1 MTYSKQQARDNLIQ
15 AIRKIDEYFAEIAAI
30 DRAAQGKSLAE
41 LYAAIKR
48 RDKREPGRKEKEE
61 AEERLARL
69 FRRAFR
75 KQKEKVQQWMDT
87 TYFER
92 AEKRL
97 PEFPDIDF
105 EDDEYQ
111 DLIEEML
118 KAAKGGVSLFG
129 TGKPIIDYTLT
140 NKEAA
145 RWAREY
151 VYDLVKGINDTTRDV
166 LRDAVGAFVDT
177 PGMTISDVMRQ
188 LPFDEERAQRVAVT
202 EITRAYAE
210 GEMIAGRE
218 LQKEFPG
225 VRIVKIWFTNNDD
238 RVCDICGPLDG
249 VEVELGEKWE
259 GDLDQPPAHVNCRC
273 WMETTTALAEL

>member
-1 MTYSKQQARDNLIQ
+1 MTYSKQQARHNLI
-15 AIRKIDEYFAEIAAI
+15 AAL
-30 DRAAQGKSLAE
+30 RRTQEALA
-41 LYAAIKR
+41 LRGVVAIKR

-61 AEERLARL
+61 AEERITRI
-69 FRRAFR
+69 FKRAFR
-75 KQKEKVQQWMDT
+75 KQKEKVQQWMET

-92 AEKRL
+92 KPEKRL

-105 EDDEYQ
+105 DEDDYS
-111 DLIEEML
+111 DLIDEML
-118 KAAKGGVSLFG
+118 KAAKGGVNLFG
-129 TGKPIIDYTLT
+129 TGKPVIDYTLT

-166 LRDAVGAFVDT
+166 LRDAIGAFVDT
-177 PGMTISDVMRQ
+177 PGMTIGDVMRQ

-238 RVCDICGPLDG
+238 LVCDICGPLDG
-249 VEVELGEKWE
+249 KEVDIDENFD
-259 GDLDQPPAHVNCRC
+259 GDLDKPPAHPNCRC

>member
-1 MTYSKQQARDNLIQ
+1 MTYSKQQARHNLIE
-15 AIRKIDEYFAEIAAI
+15 AIRKIDEYFAEIIAI
-30 DRAAQGKSLAE
+30 DRATKGKSIAE

-48 RDKREPGRKEKEE
+48 RDKREPGRREKEE
-61 AEERLARL
+61 AEERITRILK
-69 FRRAFR
+69 RAFR
-75 KQKEKVQQWMDT
+75 KQKEQVQRWMET

-111 DLIEEML
+111 DLIDEML
-118 KAAKGGVSLFG
+118 KAAKGGVNLFG
-129 TGKPIIDYTLT
+129 TGQAIIDYTLT

-151 VYDLVKGINDTTRDV
+151 VYDLVKGINSTTRDV

-177 PGMTISDVMRQ
+177 PGMTIGDVMRQ

-238 RVCDICGPLDG
+238 LVCDICGPLDG
-249 VEVELGEKWE
+249 VEIELSEKWE